1 MPSQPLVLHGQIRPD
16 GTLQVEEKVNLPPG
30 PVSVTVQALAT
41 ATRRQT
47 LRVLEEIW
55 AQREAQGMV
64 ARPAEDIDAEIDA
77 MRDEDESRMRDIESV
92 RQRPSDRQ
100 G

>member
-1 MPSQPLVLHGQIRPD
+1 MHSQPLVLHGQIRPD

-41 ATRRQT
+41 TTRKPT
-47 LRVLEEIW
+47 LRVLEDIW
-55 AQREAQGMV
+55 AQREAQGLV
-64 ARPAEDIDAEIDA
+64 GRSAEDIDAEIDA
-77 MRDEDESRMRDIESV
+77 MRDEDESRLRDIESI